1 MITALCQN
9 CIYLDDAADKLTCK
23 AFPKG
28 IPIEILKGEVDHRN
42 PYKGDNGI
50 TYKGAGKNG

>member
-50 TYKGAGKNG
+50 TYKGGR